1 MMHELREKRSVDE
14 ILQRLD
20 ELQKADIQAMKPKRL
35 LTLAEKVAIINT
47 AFRRLSDLE
56 VKHSFTRRTIQ
67 NWDNGRCPYE
77 GYSALFN
84 EIELASWANKI
95 IGEIRSKQALRNNI
109 LGLSEEEMSRKAR
122 RH

>member
-1 MMHELREKRSVDE
+1 MHELREKRSVDE

-47 AFRRLSDLE
+47 AFRHLSDLE

>member
-1 MMHELREKRSVDE
+1 MS
-14 ILQRLD
+14 
-20 ELQKADIQAMKPKRL
+20 
-35 LTLAEKVAIINT
+35 
-47 AFRRLSDLE
+47 
-56 VKHSFTRRTIQ
+56 
-67 NWDNGRCPYE
+67 YE